1 MRKFGGDWGRLDM
14 RSEWNISTLSHVC
27 LLITDGSHFS
37 PKSVPLGKYMVSVK
51 DFTSYGFDFSSCR
64 HISEEDYETLKHNG
78 CVPQANDILVG
89 KDGARFF
96 EDVIIYKQPEKP
108 ALLSSIAILRC
119 NTDIIIPE
127 FLYYILKNP
136 LTKQDVR
143 DNYGSGSAIPRIV
156 LKDFRRMP
164 VSYPALPEQR
174 AIAAILSCL
183 DDKIELNNKVNANLE
198 AQAQA
203 IFKSW
208 FVDFEPFQNGEFVDS
223 ELGRIPKG
231 WQVGKL
237 SDIAEITMGQSPKG
251 ESYNENGEG
260 IVFYQG
266 RGEFSNRFPVTR
278 LYTTEPKRMAKKND
292 ILMSVRAPVGDVNIA
307 KEDCCIGRGL
317 AAIRSNSNNSSFLL
331 YLMLNMK
338 AKLDTYNGEGTVF
351 GSINKK
357 DLHGMKIVIPQ
368 TEAINDYDNIV
379 QSVDKKIFMLC
390 QQNQVLV
397 ALRDT
402 LLPKLM
408 SGEIEVSISD
418 KETNE
423 NHD

>member
-1 MRKFGGDWGRLDM
+1 M
-14 RSEWNISTLSHVC
+14 
-27 LLITDGSHFS
+27 
-37 PKSVPLGKYMVSVK
+37 KYEA
-51 DFTSYGFDFSSCR
+51 TP
-64 HISEEDYETLKHNG
+64 ISEIIDEIAMGPFGSNIKVECFVESGIPVLNGSNVDGIKLCEDSFRYITKEKADTLG
-78 CVPQANDILVG
+78 RANASRGDIVITHRGTLGQIAYIPLSSQFDRYVISQSQFRMKCNSKAIPEYVVYYFHSREGRHQILSNKSQVG
-89 KDGARFF
+89 
-96 EDVIIYKQPEKP
+96 VP
-108 ALLSSIAILRC
+108 ALGRPTSTFQNL
-119 NTDIIIPE
+119 TIP
-127 FLYYILKNP
+127 LPTI
-136 LTKQDVR
+136 KQQMK
-143 DNYGSGSAIPRIV
+143 IV
-156 LKDFRRMP
+156 
-164 VSYPALPEQR
+164 AT
-174 AIAAILSCL
+174 LSCL
-183 DDKIELNNKVNANLE
+183 DDKIELNNKINANLE

-208 FVDFEPFQNGEFVDS
+208 FVDFEPFQNGDFVDS

-251 ESYNENGEG
+251 DSYNENGEG

-317 AAIRSNSNNSSFLL
+317 AAIRSNSNHSSFLL
-331 YLMLNMK
+331 YLVFNMK

-368 TEAINDYDNIV
+368 TETINEYENIV
-379 QSVDKKIFMLC
+379 QSVDKKIFILC
-390 QQNQVLV
+390 QQNQVLA
-397 ALRDT
+397 ALRDA

-408 SGEIEVSISD
+408 SREIEVPISD
-418 KETNE
+418 EETNE